1 MQHPSEK
8 KPEEKVLNFMGISC
22 CTVKSGPSRVSLV
35 DSGLLS
41 LSLTLF
47 LSYCLSLFR
56 LKHLMNLSAVA
67 IACVADEVEVEVRY
81 DSRFHFQLETFSQN
95 SALCQP
101 VGIHC
106 RFKFMYVPPSLSPPL
121 SPFRLYYHLMC
132 SVQSNVNGFVYIVSF
147 RKKKAFQRGV
157 YALGESSMSPDTRQL
172 AWKSFENLS
181 M

>member
-1 MQHPSEK
+1 MQHPSKK
-8 KPEEKVLNFMGISC
+8 KPEEKVLNFMGISY

-41 LSLTLF
+41 LALPFCIS
-47 LSYCLSLFR
+47 LSLFR

-81 DSRFHFQLETFSQN
+81 DSWFHFQLETFSQN

-101 VGIHC
+101 AGIHC
-106 RFKFMYVPPSLSPPL
+106 RFKFMYVCPSLSSF
-121 SPFRLYYHLMC
+121 SPFGFYYHLMC

-157 YALGESSMSPDTRQL
+157 YALVESSMSPDTRQL
-172 AWKSFENLS
+172 AWNSFENLS
-181 M
+181 K